1 MTTPNLPVYLF
12 DTDAEAEQAIRSLN
26 STGFNMR
33 LLSLVGKGCH
43 TEEQAT
49 GRCGGG
55 RQHLGARRRHDA
67 DRDPQGACHPV
78 RDRLEGRQVRAS
90 HPRNGCRGGSSPC
103 GSVPDQ
109 FDTPDRARMTP
120 SRFKA
125 VSAASVPRSP
135 VAAEP
140 TVLPIATRRLW
151 VSIALTLPLLLMAMH
166 VAWPVDLSAWV
177 DAASREFGWP
187 RGARVT
193 ASSGLEALLATIVV
207 VWGGGPFFVLG
218 WRSFITWQM
227 NMFSL
232 ITLGVSTAWLPRRSP
247 SPSASAAAR
256 RRACSSRMP
265 RRWS

>member
-1 MTTPNLPVYLF
+1 
-12 DTDAEAEQAIRSLN
+12 
-26 STGFNMR
+26 
-33 LLSLVGKGCH
+33 
-43 TEEQAT
+43 
-49 GRCGGG
+49 
-55 RQHLGARRRHDA
+55 
-67 DRDPQGACHPV
+67 
-78 RDRLEGRQVRAS
+78 
-90 HPRNGCRGGSSPC
+90 
-103 GSVPDQ
+103 
-109 FDTPDRARMTP
+109 MTP